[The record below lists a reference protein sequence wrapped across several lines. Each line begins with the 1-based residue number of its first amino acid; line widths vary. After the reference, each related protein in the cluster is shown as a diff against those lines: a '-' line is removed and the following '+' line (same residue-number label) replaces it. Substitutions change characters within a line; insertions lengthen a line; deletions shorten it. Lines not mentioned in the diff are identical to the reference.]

1 MKKCLSMIGILIVV
15 SVFSLVIYLKME
27 HRQPEREKILGIIC
41 WGDSLTAGTGGDG
54 TTYPAVLQQLI
65 QDNLIPE
72 TLSDSFEVEVL
83 NMGVGGEDTNTILG
97 RNGAIP
103 FVVAENLV
111 IPARA
116 EPVEIRF
123 QSAAGKAVAP
133 LRQGTAGIE
142 WVEMN
147 GVSGELNIDQES
159 YTSSEYS
166 YTFTRKDVGDP
177 IEIPAGTPILTSGS
191 VVGTDYFTVIFMGEN
206 GGYDT
211 YGELIAQQRA
221 IIEHQEKNKDCFII
235 IGLHTGTAKERADL
249 EATMKA
255 EYGDKYINLREY
267 MCTEGLRDA
276 GLLPTSEDEEMME
289 KGMTPASL
297 MISDKCHF
305 NEYGYKLIGNLIYNR
320 MDELGYFDEMKNTL
334 RIREGNTYDP
344 KDKKAET
351 GYFIR

>member
-1 MKKCLSMIGILIVV
+1 MKKRLIMLGILIVV
-15 SVFSLVIYLKME
+15 SVVGLVIYLKTE

-65 QDNLIPE
+65 QDNLIPGA
-72 TLSDSFEVEVL
+72 LSDSYEVEVL

-111 IPARA
+111 IPAKA

-177 IEIPAGTPILTSGS
+177 VEIPAGTPILTSGS
-191 VVGTDYFTVIFMGEN
+191 VMGTDYLTVIFMGEN

-211 YGELIAQQRA
+211 YEELIAQQRA
-221 IIEHQEKNKDCFII
+221 IIEHQMGNKDRFIV

-249 EATMKA
+249 EAAMKT

-267 MCTEGLRDA
+267 MCTEGLKDA
-276 GLLPTSEDEEMME
+276 GLTPTSEDEEMME

-297 MISDKCHF
+297 MISDQCHF
-305 NEYGYKLIGNLIYNR
+305 NEYGYKLIGKLIYNR